1 MTLSYSFA
9 LASLHWPE
17 SGWLSI
23 VLWFVLTLVGV
34 WLLRPVATLFHE
46 LGHAIPALILTE
58 EVVEVRIGVS
68 SVEDLR
74 GTVAESQKPE
84 GEPTWRNFG
93 RLRWA
98 CNFHASFQGFTGYDR
113 EALGRWALLAVIAGG
128 PLFSCLACGLG
139 AWLTLEV
146 FELTWQKL
154 VAATFLCSNLIVFL
168 RSTVPVTLNSG
179 EPSDGLDF
187 WKTWRHPN

>member
-1 MTLSYSFA
+1 M
-9 LASLHWPE
+9 
-17 SGWLSI
+17 
-23 VLWFVLTLVGV
+23 LTLVGV

-58 EVVEVRIGVS
+58 EVVEVRIGES
-68 SVEDLR
+68 SGIGLR

-113 EALGRWALLAVIAGG
+113 ESLGR
-128 PLFSCLACGLG
+128 
-139 AWLTLEV
+139 
-146 FELTWQKL
+146 
-154 VAATFLCSNLIVFL
+154 
-168 RSTVPVTLNSG
+168 
-179 EPSDGLDF
+179 
-187 WKTWRHPN
+187 